1 MQAFPVFILAWLIFF
16 LSFLFV
22 WPDRPPQ
29 LHELEGGDSIQVR
42 VFESLVRKK
51 S

>member
-29 LHELEGGDSIQVR
+29 LHELEGGDPIQVR
-42 VFESLVRKK
+42 VFESLEGKK